1 MDEKIEHFALVAKQ
15 GSKDGLEKLIEH
27 IQDRIYNLSLR
38 MLLYPSDAEDATQE
52 ILIKIITHL
61 SDFKG
66 KSRFSTW
73 SYKIAV
79 NYLLNIKKY
88 KAREKN
94 ITFDLWEELAYRTDP
109 TFDYQAVKEPTKTLF
124 LQEVR
129 VACTQGVLQ
138 CLEKNNR
145 IAFILGEIFELSG
158 EEAAGI
164 LGISQEAY
172 RKRFSRAKDA
182 VYRFM
187 QKHCSL
193 VSPDNHC
200 RCSTLVGPDIRD
212 KWIDPNNLQFAGKLQ
227 ETEIISNI
235 TEGIKELTEFQR
247 TMALF
252 RSNPK
257 YNAPDSM
264 VAIIKE
270 ILDSKQLRILDH

>member
-1 MDEKIEHFALVAKQ
+1 MNEKIEHYAQLAKQ
-15 GSKDGLEKLIEH
+15 GNKKGLEKLIEH

-38 MLLYPSDAEDATQE
+38 MLLYPTDAEDATQE

-66 KSRFSTW
+66 ESRFSTW

-94 ITFDLWEELAYRTDP
+94 ITFDLWEELVYRTDP
-109 TFDYQAVKEPTKTLF
+109 TYDFQAVKEPTRTLF

-138 CLEKNNR
+138 CLEKENR

-164 LGISQEAY
+164 LGISKEAY

-187 QKHCSL
+187 EKHCNL
-193 VSPDNHC
+193 VSPDNYC

-212 KWIDPNNLQFAGKLQ
+212 KWIDPNNLQFAVMTK
-227 ETEIISNI
+227 ETDNTPTI
-235 TEGIKELTEFQR
+235 TESLKELTEIQR

-257 YNAPDSM
+257 YSAPDSM

-270 ILDSKQLRILDH
+270 IINSKQLRSLNH